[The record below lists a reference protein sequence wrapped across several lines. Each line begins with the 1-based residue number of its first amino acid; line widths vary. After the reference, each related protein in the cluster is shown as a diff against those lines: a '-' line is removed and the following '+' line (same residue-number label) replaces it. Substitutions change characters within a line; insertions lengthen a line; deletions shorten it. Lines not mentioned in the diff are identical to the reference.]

1 MSSGQP
7 SDLSRQMQIYMQPNL
22 VLTPEQVATAK
33 TQAELLEKAAAL
45 VRLKAE
51 EGARRY
57 QLEQLRKQVEEGER
71 ARLSRTPSGDNAAS
85 YMSPTADVTLEGGAR
100 IEEIPANS
108 STAEF
113 FQRPQGSSNFYNS
126 NGQPQ
131 PQPPQYRQQPPAQ
144 RNSAT
149 YGTGSQHSTSA
160 QMAQISNPQAREQ
173 AAQYQNNAAVNS
185 RMQNARSSA
194 AAQAQGQN
202 PSQGQ
207 ARNAQH
213 VHHNSQAQN
222 AFQPQNIAQAQNV
235 AQAQYQST
243 NPRDPQ
249 PSQTHF
255 ITQPQIQGQFRSW
268 NQYQPQVSIAPPPQS
283 RQYYRQQNAQPSQQ
297 PPSVNAGQSPLE
309 YHMQEAIAIQGSA
322 SGQYYRINL
331 PSAPAIAPNTAVP
344 SAVSGTTQNGKY
356 SSSLQGALGQQN
368 ARANAAGSRAPT
380 SQAQS
385 NLNTPDVSL
394 DGIRMQQQR
403 TNDGTQSNGQSTAL
417 TLRRPPEVYLNT
429 ALGPIAPQAGYSQ
442 FSASDTSPVDAANI
456 SNAQRPY
463 SSSSNNGISRDTA
476 ITIPVDVESRPLADS
491 NRTLSNIRHINIQ
504 PAAAGS
510 STRDSSGPYTGVP
523 MAQAPSADT
532 TTSANV
538 QKDQDAFR
546 PIMNTKIS
554 DASPFYQPS
563 VPNQDNTKSPN
574 MPTTPT
580 HQGLASGPL
589 PRTPASVDKR
599 HLARDLLRNL
609 RAPLKRKP
617 SQELQQPEVSGKRAR
632 EDLPTE
638 SAPALVPTVAPAT
651 VAHVPVAPV
660 LVTPVPVTPITV
672 IPVPIATAPVPPT
685 PVPPTTLAPIAS
697 VMAEQSRQGPGQ
709 EEEEEAEA
717 QLIETMVASS
727 IGSPAD
733 VHLALS
739 SQNENAI
746 GAADSTASA
755 TATSEPQ
762 PVAGPSKT
770 KEPLFLPSPASSR
783 EPSIQ
788 YMDLD
793 IPDESHTHQES
804 GNSEEFHEAPI
815 PPDVNMSTRTILVP
829 YVHMW
834 DTPDW
839 VTRYKQRRNARKK
852 EKEIARQKQIRQPPR
867 EVLVVSDSEDEIEE
881 WDGEGITQ
889 RGTKISADGTSDPTS
904 RRPLNL
910 MEIVSKKQKQTSGG
924 KMVGDTHDLL
934 AKPEELL
941 KHCDEDHKNDQL
953 RPEPVPFEPTEIA
966 LHAVPKNVPSW
977 TVPGDVRQEPITQE
991 RHAVLG
997 PWASSF
1003 ILALCQV
1010 LRNIFGPVSL
1020 KTIRQNAAAPLR
1032 DTADDNIPTIVP
1044 DEYDF
1049 LVQTTPA
1056 PNIHMEDLASE
1067 AVTRL
1072 VDAGLTLWGPEEDL
1086 DTPMK
1091 VEDSPSKMLM
1101 V

>member
-71 ARLSRTPSGDNAAS
+71 ARSVSTTNVLLAPLIIKPHRQLLASMEAGTSSIPALSRTPSGDNAAT

-113 FQRPQGSSNFYNS
+113 FQR
-126 NGQPQ
+126 
-131 PQPPQYRQQPPAQ
+131 
-144 RNSAT
+144 
-149 YGTGSQHSTSA
+149 HSTSA

-385 NLNTPDVSL
+385 NLNTSDVSL

-429 ALGPIAPQAGYSQ
+429 ALGPIVPQAGYSQ
-442 FSASDTSPVDAANI
+442 FSASNTSPEDAANTL
-456 SNAQRPY
+456 NVQRPY
-463 SSSSNNGISRDTA
+463 SSSSNNGTSRDTA

-510 STRDSSGPYTGVP
+510 STRDSSGPYADVP

-532 TTSANV
+532 TTGANV

-554 DASPFYQPS
+554 NASPFYQPS
-563 VPNQDNTKSPN
+563 VPSQDNTKPLN

-580 HQGLASGPL
+580 HHDLASGPL

-632 EDLPTE
+632 EDWPTE
-638 SAPALVPTVAPAT
+638 SAPTLVPTVAP
-651 VAHVPVAPV
+651 VPVAPA
-660 LVTPVPVTPITV
+660 LVTPVPVTPTTV
-672 IPVPIATAPVPPT
+672 IPVPIATATAPPT
-685 PVPPTTLAPIAS
+685 LVAPTTLAPIAS

-727 IGSPAD
+727 IGSPAG

-739 SQNENAI
+739 SHNQNDT
-746 GAADSTASA
+746 GAADSTVSA
-755 TATSEPQ
+755 AATSEPK

-783 EPSIQ
+783 GHSIQ
-788 YMDLD
+788 HMDLD
-793 IPDESHTHQES
+793 IPDESHTHQNS

-924 KMVGDTHDLL
+924 KMWKNCGAVMNSENNLLIHLATHVGSMN
-934 AKPEELL
+934 EE
-941 KHCDEDHKNDQL
+941 E
-953 RPEPVPFEPTEIA
+953 
-966 LHAVPKNVPSW
+966 
-977 TVPGDVRQEPITQE
+977 
-991 RHAVLG
+991 
-997 PWASSF
+997 
-1003 ILALCQV
+1003 V